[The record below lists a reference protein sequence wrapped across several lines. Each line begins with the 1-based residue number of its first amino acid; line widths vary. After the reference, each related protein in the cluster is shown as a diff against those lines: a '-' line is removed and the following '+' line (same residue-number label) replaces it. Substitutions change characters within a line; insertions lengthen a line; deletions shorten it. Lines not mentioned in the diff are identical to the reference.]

1 MIGNVNIIWKVN
13 RDDEKMIIQKCQKQ
27 YQQLIISYQKT
38 TLIKKYQKV
47 YKISSTVLNNM
58 CQELT
63 GDNSKALNKLEE
75 KQREPLA
82 EILASHEEQNSV
94 HDMKYFNGKKGH
106 IL

>member
-1 MIGNVNIIWKVN
+1 
-13 RDDEKMIIQKCQKQ
+13 
-27 YQQLIISYQKT
+27 
-38 TLIKKYQKV
+38 
-47 YKISSTVLNNM
+47 M

-82 EILASHEEQNSV
+82 EILASHEEQNFV
-94 HDMKYFNGKKGH
+94 HDMKYFNGKEGH